1 MKMDLTIR
9 KNGKYYQLGYYNKSK
24 WVGVLQLGTPE
35 KLLKNLDIQKWITY
49 QNNKHKSPQET
60 NETY

>member
-24 WVGVLQLGTPE
+24 WVVVLQLGTPE